1 MTEAGLP
8 PLLGVAEVQR
18 RLLII
23 FPDGSPNRGYCTR
36 EMAARTVFVALYV
49 GALEGKGAWLAP
61 KHVYRMT
68 EEQAAA
74 TSPEDRLAYANAA
87 MRPGYDPP
95 GTRWYA
101 DNTREPIRDE
111 TLREGLV
118 AVGAATTRTDLA
130 TTSSKPRYALTAD
143 FAALF
148 RQDLCGDELTD
159 AIASWQRATLSKG
172 ALTRL
177 KLRRRSGSGTDSV
190 LVAFPNGETRRLA
203 SGPSSE
209 IARAVIESFAPA
221 FLREPF
227 VLWLSESG
235 NKVVARDDAVAAEI
249 GLTIQADRDLPDLIL
264 VDLGPTE
271 PLLIFVEV
279 VATDG
284 PVSERRRRSL
294 LDIAEA
300 DGFDPRRVAFLT
312 AFADRDAPGYQ
323 KTYRNLAW
331 GSFAWFAS
339 EPDKLMVLHD
349 GDVELVRLLCAGE
362 G

>member
-1 MTEAGLP
+1 MTESALP
-8 PLLGVAEVQR
+8 PLLDVAEIQT
-18 RLLII
+18 RLLMI
-23 FPDGSPNRGYCTR
+23 FPDGSAHRGYCTR

-49 GALEGKGAWLAP
+49 GAVEGRGAWFAP

-68 EEQAAA
+68 DEQAVARSDEERV
-74 TSPEDRLAYANAA
+74 TYARAA

-118 AVGAATTRTDLA
+118 ELGAATARTDLA

-148 RQDLCGDELTD
+148 DPSLSDGGLAD
-159 AIASWQRATLSKG
+159 AIADWQQTNLSKG
-172 ALTRL
+172 AITRL
-177 KLRRRSGSGTDSV
+177 RLRRRSGADGDGV
-190 LVAFPNGETRRLA
+190 LVKFPNGETRWLA
-203 SGPSSE
+203 AGPSSE

-235 NKVVARDDAVAAEI
+235 NKVVARDDKLAAEI
-249 GLTIQADRDLPDLIL
+249 GLTIQANRDLPDLIL
-264 VDLGPTE
+264 VDLGPAD
-271 PLLIFVEV
+271 PLLLFVEV

-284 PVSERRRRSL
+284 PISERRRRSL
-294 LDIAEA
+294 VEIAETG
-300 DGFDPRRVAFLT
+300 GFDPARLAFLT
-312 AFADRDAPGYQ
+312 AFADRDAPGYR
-323 KTYRNLAW
+323 KTYRSLAW
-331 GSFAWFAS
+331 SSFAWFAS
-339 EPDKLMVLHD
+339 EPDKLLVLHD
-349 GDVELVRLLCAGE
+349 GEVELARLLPSP
-362 G
+362 